1 LSLPANKN
9 RVRYFALCGVS
20 GQRKMPLKR
29 ATHQTLS
36 RRWRCIGSTGSIE
49 LIEMPHRMSASGQ
62 KRTLPAC
69 FGNERGRQLRRPLMQ
84 ITRRSA
90 LRAQSGRWL
99 QQPIVPF
106 ASNCYLRSRGLCC
119 HFALSSDISLG
130 VFIPFAK

>member
-1 LSLPANKN
+1 
-9 RVRYFALCGVS
+9 
-20 GQRKMPLKR
+20 MI
-29 ATHQTLS
+29 S
-36 RRWRCIGSTGSIE
+36 RHC
-49 LIEMPHRMSASGQ
+49 LIEAELVEQRTLVVVLTPHHRPSPTQNIVRRRNQCSPKPSNHFCNKICQ

-106 ASNCYLRSRGLCC
+106 ASNCYLRSHGLCC